1 MACARPSPTGATL
14 NWSRRRGA
22 SGAPTGG
29 RADAKA
35 VLAGDGRHDRRVDR
49 PQAVPGGGEA
59 HPERHG
65 ARVDRRADRARGG
78 GPGLRRRRPG
88 GDARARG
95 ANPRGDRHR
104 RQHQRRRVAK
114 ARAGKAHPGAWQSE
128 TVRSAEIRARF
139 LGHFERN
146 GHTVV
151 PSAPLPF
158 DDPNLL
164 FVAAGMVQFVPYFIG
179 QQAAPWPRAT
189 SVQKCIRT
197 LDIDEVG
204 KTTRHGTFF
213 QMNGNF
219 SFGDYFK
226 EGAIKLAWDLSTQ
239 SVDEG
244 GFGLDG
250 DRIWATVYLDDDEAI
265 DIWHKVIGLPL
276 DRIVRKGMD
285 DNFWSMGI
293 AGPCGPCSELYY
305 DRGPDYGVE
314 GGPAV
319 DEDRYMEYWNL
330 VFMQNQRGPQSGPG
344 KSDFPILGELPK
356 KNIDTGM
363 GMERMATLMQGVDNL
378 YEIDETRPVLDKAA
392 ELAGKVY
399 GAHSGHAAT
408 QSHPD
413 DVRLR
418 VVADHVRTSLMLIG
432 DGVTPANEGRGY
444 VLRRIMRRAI
454 RAMRLLGVQEP
465 VLPHLLPVSRDA
477 MAPSYPELAS
487 DFERIST
494 YAYAEEEAFL
504 QTLRAGTT
512 ILDVAVAETKR
523 AGGRELSGASAF
535 QLHDTYGF
543 PIDLTLEMA
552 AEQGI
557 AVDEAGFRR
566 LMAEQRARAKADARA
581 KKTAHADLSLY
592 RAARDTADATD
603 FTGYFEIAREAVV
616 TSIIGDAGLLPAAG
630 EGDDVE
636 IVLDAT
642 PFYAEGGG
650 QQPDWGRIT
659 VNSGGREAELT
670 VVDVQQPVPGLIT
683 HRVTVLSGAV
693 RPGDLVLAQVDPNR
707 RASVSRS
714 HSATHLLH
722 AGLRRSLGDSAAQ
735 AGSLNAPGRLRF
747 DFKTP
752 SAVPASVLGEVEEE
766 INDVLLRDLEVRW
779 FVTDQTEARRIG
791 AIAMFGEKYG
801 DQVRVV
807 EIGDY
812 SRELCGGTHV
822 PRSSVIGMVKLL
834 SEASIGSGTRRV
846 EALVGLDAF
855 RYLAREHVLVQS
867 LAGEFKTPAEQLPDR
882 IGGILERLKNAER
895 ELDKLRV
902 AQVLSSAGSL
912 AATAE
917 DIGGVQVV
925 AAQAPPGVGGNDLRS
940 LTLDVRSRLRPADPG
955 VVVLASAK
963 EEGGVAFVVAV
974 NDAGRTAG
982 LSAGDLV
989 KQDFA
994 PALDAR
1000 GGGKPDLAQ

>member
-1 MACARPSPTGATL
+1 M
-14 NWSRRRGA
+14 
-22 SGAPTGG
+22 
-29 RADAKA
+29 
-35 VLAGDGRHDRRVDR
+35 
-49 PQAVPGGGEA
+49 
-59 HPERHG
+59 
-65 ARVDRRADRARGG
+65 
-78 GPGLRRRRPG
+78 
-88 GDARARG
+88 
-95 ANPRGDRHR
+95 
-104 RQHQRRRVAK
+104 
-114 ARAGKAHPGAWQSE
+114 
-128 TVRSAEIRARF
+128 RSADIRARF

-151 PSAPLPF
+151 PSVPLPF

-164 FVAAGMVQFVPYFIG
+164 FVNAGMVQFVPYFVG
-179 QQAAPWPRAT
+179 QQAPPWPRAT
-189 SVQKCIRT
+189 SIQKCIRT
-197 LDIDEVG
+197 QDIDEVG

-226 EGAIKLAWDLSTQ
+226 QGAIELAWELSTKPIA
-239 SVDEG
+239 DG

-250 DRIWATVYLDDDEAI
+250 ERIWATVYLDDDEAI

-276 DRIVRKGMD
+276 ERIVRKGMD
-285 DNFWSMGI
+285 DNYWSMGI

-330 VFMQNQRGPQSGPG
+330 VFMQNERGPQAGPG
-344 KSDFPILGELPK
+344 KSDYPILGELPK

-363 GMERMATLMQGVDNL
+363 GMERMATLLQGVDNL
-378 YEIDETRPVLDKAA
+378 YEIDETRPVLSRAA
-392 ELAGKVY
+392 DLAGKVY
-399 GAHSGHAAT
+399 GAHSGHAANQT
-408 QSHPD
+408 HPD

-418 VVADHVRTSLMLIG
+418 IVADHVRTALMLIG
-432 DGVTPANEGRGY
+432 DGVTPSNEGRGY
-444 VLRRIMRRAI
+444 VLRRIVRRAV
-454 RAMRLLGVQEP
+454 RAMRLLGVHDP
-465 VLPHLLPVSRDA
+465 VLPELLPISRDC
-477 MAPSYPELAS
+477 MAPSYPELAH

-494 YAYAEEEAFL
+494 YAYAEEEAFR
-504 QTLRAGTT
+504 QTLRSGTT
-512 ILDVAVAETKR
+512 IFDTNVADVR
-523 AGGRELSGASAF
+523 QQGGSQLPAASAF

-557 AVDEAGFRR
+557 TVDEVGFRR
-566 LMAEQRARAKADARA
+566 LMAEQRARAKADARS

-592 RAARDTADATD
+592 RSALDTTAASQ
-603 FTGYFEIAREAVV
+603 FTGYLEIARESTI
-616 TSIIGDAGLLPAAG
+616 TSIIGADGLLPAAV
-630 EGDDVE
+630 EGDDIEV
-636 IVLDAT
+636 VLDVT

-650 QQPDWGRIT
+650 QQPDWGRLL
-659 VNSGGREAELT
+659 VNGHGRDAELT

-683 HRVTVLSGAV
+683 HRVTVLAGEV
-693 RPGDLVLAQVDPNR
+693 RPGDSVLAQVDPDR

-722 AGLRRSLGDSAAQ
+722 AGLRRTLGDSAAQ

-779 FVTDQTEARRIG
+779 FVTDQAEAKRIG

-801 DQVRVV
+801 SQVRVV

-834 SEASIGSGTRRV
+834 GEASIGSGVRRV

-855 RYLAREHVLVQS
+855 RYLAREHVLVSQ
-867 LAGEFKTPAEQLPDR
+867 LAGEFRAQPEELPAR
-882 IGGILERLKNAER
+882 IGGVLERLKDAER
-895 ELDKLRV
+895 ELGKLR
-902 AQVLSSAGSL
+902 AAAVLSSAGSL
-912 AATAE
+912 AGSAQPAGAVQFVGAE
-917 DIGGVQVV
+917 
-925 AAQAPPGVGGNDLRS
+925 APPGVGGNDLRS
-940 LTLDVRSRLRPADPG
+940 LALDVRGRLRPGEPAA
-955 VVVLASAK
+955 VLLASPDDR
-963 EEGGVAFVVAV
+963 GGVAFVAAV
-974 NDAGRTAG
+974 NEAGQAAG
-982 LSAGDLV
+982 VRAGDLV
-989 KQDFA
+989 TAFA
-994 PALDAR
+994 PVLGAR
-1000 GGGKPDLAQ
+1000 GGGKADLAQGAGGDAAKLADAFAAARAHLAGA